1 MEGQSTGTCC
11 SAWGM
16 KTHSLVKKHS
26 PSQILEVIYILVQN
40 IGDRNFKY
48 LMKDKKLALGF
59 TFKTEIVPQDIQGN
73 LEQNLKKK
81 KKISQFVAVI
91 LLVVQ
96 IPIKMT

>member
-1 MEGQSTGTCC
+1 
-11 SAWGM
+11 M
-16 KTHSLVKKHS
+16 KTHSLVKNHS

-81 KKISQFVAVI
+81 KK
-91 LLVVQ
+91 LVSLWQ
-96 IPIKMT
+96 LYY

>member
-16 KTHSLVKKHS
+16 KTHSLVKNHS

-48 LMKDKKLALGF
+48 LIKDKKLALGF

-81 KKISQFVAVI
+81 KK
-91 LLVVQ
+91 LVSLWQ
-96 IPIKMT
+96 LYY

>member
-1 MEGQSTGTCC
+1 MMEGQSTGTCC

-16 KTHSLVKKHS
+16 KTHSLVKNHS

-48 LMKDKKLALGF
+48 LIKDKKLALGF

-81 KKISQFVAVI
+81 KK
-91 LLVVQ
+91 LVSLWQ
-96 IPIKMT
+96 LYY